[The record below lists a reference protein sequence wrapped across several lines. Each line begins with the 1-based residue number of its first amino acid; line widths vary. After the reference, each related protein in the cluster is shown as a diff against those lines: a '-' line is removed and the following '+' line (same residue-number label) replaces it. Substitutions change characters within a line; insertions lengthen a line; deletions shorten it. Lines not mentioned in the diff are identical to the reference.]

1 VQPVD
6 LFAEISKAL
15 SAADFLFMQT
25 YYSEIIAQKQVVFA
39 SDPARLFT
47 ITPPTAAG
55 LPREN
60 LQQVIDYINMHL
72 DEDISLAQM
81 ANHLCMS
88 QYHFARLFKQAMG
101 VTFHVY
107 LVGQRVG
114 RAKQLL
120 RQEEQ
125 LNILEIADQ
134 CGFANPS
141 HLAKQ
146 FREHTGLTPRQF
158 RLLV

>member
-1 VQPVD
+1 
-6 LFAEISKAL
+6 
-15 SAADFLFMQT
+15 
-25 YYSEIIAQKQVVFA
+25 
-39 SDPARLFT
+39 
-47 ITPPTAAG
+47 
-55 LPREN
+55 
-60 LQQVIDYINMHL
+60 
-72 DEDISLAQM
+72 
-81 ANHLCMS
+81 
-88 QYHFARLFKQAMG
+88 MG
-101 VTFHVY
+101 VTFHTY
-107 LVGQRVG
+107 LVGQWVE

-120 RQEEQ
+120 RQEQ